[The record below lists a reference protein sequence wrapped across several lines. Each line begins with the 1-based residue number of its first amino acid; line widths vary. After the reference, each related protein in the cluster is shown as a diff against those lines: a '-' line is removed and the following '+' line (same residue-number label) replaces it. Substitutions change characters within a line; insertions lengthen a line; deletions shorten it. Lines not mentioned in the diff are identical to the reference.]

1 MVLSITETSNFLTVL
16 YETTSAFGTVGLSL
30 GLTPEL
36 STVGRIIII
45 FTMYTGRVGPLTLAL
60 VLAKR
65 QRRPKPIIKYAE
77 EKIMVG

>member
-1 MVLSITETSNFLTVL
+1 MTVL

-60 VLAKR
+60 ALAKGR
-65 QRRPKPIIKYAE
+65 E
-77 EKIMVG
+77 GLNL